1 MKANVIFLF
10 FLLCVVKSFPQEVSG
25 IIVDSK
31 TNTPIEGASV
41 YFDNTTVGT
50 ISDMEGLFNITKSA
64 SINSPLVVSFL
75 GYKKQVISNYSTEE
89 KLTIFLVEDIN
100 ALNEVFLESKDS
112 WSRARK
118 LKDFKTYFLGET
130 NNALSCKILNEEVIR
145 LQFLET
151 ENKLVASATTPLVIL
166 NENLKY
172 QIQYDLQ
179 DFEVTYQMGDN
190 LQDFYPSSVFYAGT
204 SFYMSGA
211 VNKRIIKRRN
221 KVYNGS
227 VLHFMRVLLLG
238 KLADN
243 KFKLIFEGKEVPQ
256 KNFISIYATDNPEL
270 YQVRLFKP
278 LLVVYDND
286 THNQSRITSK
296 DTYFYLDKNGNHS
309 PVDGL
314 IFTGYFGKQ
323 RIADTLPLD
332 YQPEKD

>member
-89 KLTIFLVEDIN
+89 KLTILLIEDVN

-118 LKDFKTYFLGET
+118 LKEFKTHFLGET

-179 DFEVTYQMGDN
+179 DFEVTYQIGDN

-204 SFYMSGA
+204 SFYTTGV
-211 VNKRIIKRRN
+211 VNKRTLNRRE
-221 KVYNGS
+221 KAYNGS
-227 VLHFMRVLLLG
+227 VLHFMRSLLRGQLE
-238 KLADN
+238 N
-243 KFKLIFEGKEVPQ
+243 NQFKLLYQGMEVPPE
-256 KNFISIYATDNPEL
+256 NFISVYATTNPEIF
-270 YQVRLFKP
+270 QVRLFKP
-278 LLVVYDND
+278 LRVIYKND
-286 THNQSRITSK
+286 IQNQSTITSK
-296 DTYFYLDKNGNHS
+296 DTYFYLDLNGNHM

-314 IFTGYFGKQ
+314 TFTGYFGKQ

-332 YQPEKD
+332 FQLVKD